1 VSTSDPTR
9 PDDADTDTGRHA
21 VARPTP
27 EPPAASGEPSAPD
40 PVVAPVASRPDGTRP
55 AAPADDPPPGRPGGP
70 DDDAPGRAAAPAAT
84 TPDPAV
90 SPVAVSPVAATH
102 DGTAT
107 RDGAATQGGAATRGD
122 DDELF
127 PDPNAPRTPHAGTHV
142 LGVLVGLVLAPLAL
156 ALTLIGQSRVLVVQ
170 ADRWDASLEVLGIV
184 LVSCGVLLLA
194 ALLVLGLWTAAVP
207 LTAGVVLSALGGL
220 YLYAPG
226 VARTTTLDVV
236 GSDAWHLTLTQV
248 TVAGT
253 SGTALVAGVLLLA
266 AGVVVA
272 LTRRH
277 GVRLG
282 AFRERNRT
290 S

>member
-1 VSTSDPTR
+1 MSTSDPTR

-70 DDDAPGRAAAPAAT
+70 DDDAPGRAAVPAAT

-107 RDGAATQGGAATRGD
+107 RGGAATQGGAATRGD

>member
-1 VSTSDPTR
+1 
-9 PDDADTDTGRHA
+9 
-21 VARPTP
+21 
-27 EPPAASGEPSAPD
+27 
-40 PVVAPVASRPDGTRP
+40 APVASRPDGTRP

>member
-1 VSTSDPTR
+1 MSTSDPTR

-27 EPPAASGEPSAPD
+27 EPPAAPSEPAPD
-40 PVVAPVASRPDGTRP
+40 PVVAPVASRPDDTRP
-55 AAPADDPPPGRPGGP
+55 AAPADDPPPGRSGGP
-70 DDDAPGRAAAPAAT
+70 DDDAPGRAA
-84 TPDPAV
+84 TPDPAAP
-90 SPVAVSPVAATH
+90 PVTPTRDGAPTH

-107 RDGAATQGGAATRGD
+107 RAGASTRG

-194 ALLVLGLWTAAVP
+194 TLLALGLWTAAVP